1 MTVKDIFNFLNKKF
15 PSDTACDFD
24 NVGLLVGDPEAEVEK
39 AVVALDCTP
48 SAINTAVNKGAQ
60 LIITH
65 HPIIFNPL
73 KQVLAGSAVYEV
85 IKNGIS
91 VISVHTNLDVGVGGV
106 NDCLS
111 SVLSLNNV
119 SKVAAEDGYLL
130 NIGALTSP
138 LYPDD
143 LAVYIKEKLGG
154 AVKYF
159 GADKAIKRV
168 LLCSGSGGSYLLDAV
183 KHSCDA
189 LITSDV
195 KHNQFLDAQRL
206 GISLFDAGHFET
218 EDVVTEPLKL
228 LLQAEFPNI
237 YFTADHSYRINYI
250 I

>member
-1 MTVKDIFNFLNKKF
+1 MTVQNIFDFLNEKF
-15 PSDTACDFD
+15 PTDTACDFD
-24 NVGLLVGDPEAEVEK
+24 NVGLLVGDPDTEVKK

-85 IKNGIS
+85 IKSGIS
-91 VISVHTNLDVGVGGV
+91 VISMHTNLDVGIGGV

-111 SVLSLNNV
+111 SALSLNNV
-119 SKVAAEDGYLL
+119 TKVTAEDGYLL
-130 NIGALTSP
+130 NIGELTSP

-159 GADKAIKRV
+159 GADKEIKRV
-168 LLCSGSGGSYLLDAV
+168 LLCSGSGGSYLAEALR
-183 KHSCDA
+183 HNCDA
-189 LITSDV
+189 LITADV
-195 KHNQFLDAQRL
+195 KHNQFLDAERL
-206 GISLFDAGHFET
+206 GISLFDAGHFDT
-218 EDVVTEPLKL
+218 EDVVTEPLKE
-228 LLQAEFPNI
+228 LLQAQFPNI
-237 YFTADHSYRINYI
+237 AFIADRISKI
-250 I
+250 KHI